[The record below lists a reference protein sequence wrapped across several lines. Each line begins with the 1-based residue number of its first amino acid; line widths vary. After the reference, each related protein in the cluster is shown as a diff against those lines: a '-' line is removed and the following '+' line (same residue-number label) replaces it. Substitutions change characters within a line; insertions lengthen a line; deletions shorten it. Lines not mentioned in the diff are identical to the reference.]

1 MCALRCV
8 SLFARVRARVCVGYS
23 ECVCVIIRKC
33 MHVYMCVCVC
43 VCMYVYRCVYVY
55 TCIRRYAW
63 VYACVCMGV
72 RMCMLVY
79 VCVSVS
85 VRLRVT
91 VMWIRSCDPN
101 SVTEDP
107 DPIRICTRYGPDTL
121 VI

>member
-33 MHVYMCVCVC
+33 MHVYICVC

-91 VMWIRSCDPN
+91 AMWIRSCDPN